1 VKSHADAQPKAFL
14 PDHRYAEAAALFE
27 FRGEWEMLPKRECLN
42 NRGSCWISDDP
53 ERAMYFLQRAAASGY
68 VPVAVNVYNQMCCKV
83 AMGDTLGIRALSEN
97 YWSERFEDNAIH
109 ATLWSLRLSVF
120 VFAFPQRANR
130 ERRQKLN
137 QGP

>member
-1 VKSHADAQPKAFL
+1 MLPRRRRRSCAIIAVPKA
-14 PDHRYAEAAALFE
+14 PALFE
-27 FRGEWEMLPKRECLN
+27 FRGKWEMLPKRECLN

-68 VPVAVNVYNQMCCKV
+68 VPVAVNVYNQMCRKV

-109 ATLWSLRLSVF
+109 ERCGRFSYSRFYNV
-120 VFAFPQRANR
+120 PIANAAR
-130 ERRQKLN
+130 S
-137 QGP
+137 